1 MTEPSLATSADY
13 ADALIVARTA
23 KKWIFLILML
33 MLLLQIGVFFV
44 ARYTTIIPI
53 ESPRPASTLP
63 ALAATTRPAGGL
75 LLSYVTAAATF
86 FGTVLPILLA
96 LVLLLI
102 VNVMLVGRLIGLS
115 RVTSAFIWCLLLA
128 LLLFPWQAFF
138 GGTTEPSDFRL
149 PGLIYT
155 WDELVHHAKFEAE
168 GNVPRA
174 MLKWARF
181 LVFPV
186 LALILL
192 MIVQIK
198 SNRGLRQAL
207 GEAAPDN
214 IS

>member
-1 MTEPSLATSADY
+1 MNDTSLATSADY
-13 ADALIVARTA
+13 ADALIVARSA

-44 ARYTTIIPI
+44 ARYTTIIP
-53 ESPRPASTLP
+53 T
-63 ALAATTRPAGGL
+63 AATTAATTAPATQPVITRASG
-75 LLSYVTAAATF
+75 LSYLTAAATF

-138 GGTTEPSDFRL
+138 GGSNTDPTDFRL

-155 WDELVHHAKFEAE
+155 WDELVHHAKFPTE
-168 GNVPRA
+168 GNVQLA

>member
-1 MTEPSLATSADY
+1 MNDTSLATSADY

-33 MLLLQIGVFFV
+33 MLMLQIGVFFV
-44 ARYTTIIPI
+44 ARYTTMIPTAI
-53 ESPRPASTLP
+53 SSATTAPATTLP
-63 ALAATTRPAGGL
+63 ATPRPSG
-75 LLSYVTAAATF
+75 LSYITAAATF
-86 FGTVLPILLA
+86 FGTILPILLA

-138 GGTTEPSDFRL
+138 GGSADAADFRL

-155 WDELVHHAKFEAE
+155 WDELVRNAKFGTDADFKL
-168 GNVPRA
+168 A

-181 LVFPV
+181 LVFPL

-207 GEAAPDN
+207 GEATPDN

>member
-1 MTEPSLATSADY
+1 MSDPSLATSADY

-33 MLLLQIGVFFV
+33 ILMLQIAVFFV
-44 ARYTTIIPI
+44 ARYAKVLPI
-53 ESPRPASTLP
+53 ATTLP
-63 ALAATTRPAGGL
+63 TTRPTASL
-75 LLSYVTAAATF
+75 FLSYLTATAAF
-86 FGTVLPILLA
+86 FGTILPILLA

-115 RVTSAFIWCLLLA
+115 RVTSAFVWCLVLA

-138 GGTTEPSDFRL
+138 GGTTEASDFRL

-155 WDELVHHAKFEAE
+155 WDELLLHASFPTTDVKLA
-168 GNVPRA
+168 V
-174 MLKWARF
+174 LKWARF

-186 LALILL
+186 LALLLL

-207 GEAAPDN
+207 GEAKPDVLA
-214 IS
+214 

>member
-1 MTEPSLATSADY
+1 MSDPSLATAADY

-33 MLLLQIGVFFV
+33 MLLLQIAIFFI
-44 ARYTTIIPI
+44 ARYTTIIPT
-53 ESPRPASTLP
+53 ATTLP
-63 ALAATTRPAGGL
+63 ATTRPTGGL
-75 LLSYVTAAATF
+75 LLSYVTAAASF
-86 FGTVLPILLA
+86 FGTILPILLA

-138 GGTTEPSDFRL
+138 GGTTEPTDFRL

-155 WDELVHHAKFEAE
+155 WDELVRNAKFGTE
-168 GNVPRA
+168 GDLKLA

-181 LVFPV
+181 VVFPV

-207 GEAAPDN
+207 GEATPDN